1 MYQNDPAKVLTGEVR
16 LSYVHL
22 IEPRT
27 NKPGDDPKYS
37 ATLLIPKTDFA
48 TKADIDASIQ
58 AAAQDA
64 VSKVWNGA
72 APPQLRVPIY
82 DGDGV
87 RQSGEPFGEECR
99 GHWVMSA
106 STFNK
111 PQVVGIQNIN
121 QELPPREVYSGM
133 YARVTIRFSGYPHSG
148 NKGIGCGLCTT
159 RCEFDAIHLHRERA
173 ECSTMIKSEDKMKA
187 ILPNMVKREIRIK
200 RAAKKNRK

>member
-106 STFNK
+106 STF
-111 PQVVGIQNIN
+111 ITS
-121 QELPPREVYSGM
+121 PRWWASRTSTRSSRPV
-133 YARVTIRFSGYPHSG
+133 RFTA
-148 NKGIGCGLCTT
+148 GC
-159 RCEFDAIHLHRERA
+159 
-173 ECSTMIKSEDKMKA
+173 M
-187 ILPNMVKREIRIK
+187 PV
-200 RAAKKNRK
+200 